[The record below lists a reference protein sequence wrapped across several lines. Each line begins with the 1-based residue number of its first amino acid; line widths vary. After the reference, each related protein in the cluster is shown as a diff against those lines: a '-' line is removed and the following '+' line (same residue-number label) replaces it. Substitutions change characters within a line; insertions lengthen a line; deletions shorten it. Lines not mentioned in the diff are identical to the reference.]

1 MNDNSIGTVED
12 IDKLARRQVRP
23 TRVHNE
29 ECRRLLKL
37 MGIPVIVVS
46 HDAYRLLVSLEA
58 KVWPASSIGS
68 RRGRSSMRRTGERRK
83 GQSFRSCRYA
93 HRLIRSCSAGLRS
106 RFGGYGYLDFQR
118 SGSTSTSHLLGSKE
132 SADFRDQLE
141 TGIGRTGDGY
151 GESMFCLSR
160 NLMTSS

>member
-68 RRGRSSMRRTGERRK
+68 RRGRSSMRRTRERRQ

-93 HRLIRSCSAGLRS
+93 HRLIRSSSAQVYGAGSEDMDTLTFNAPVLLRHLTFS
-106 RFGGYGYLDFQR
+106 EAKKAPISEINLKQVLEELEMDMERVCFVSPG
-118 SGSTSTSHLLGSKE
+118 TS
-132 SADFRDQLE
+132 
-141 TGIGRTGDGY
+141 
-151 GESMFCLSR
+151 
-160 NLMTSS
+160 